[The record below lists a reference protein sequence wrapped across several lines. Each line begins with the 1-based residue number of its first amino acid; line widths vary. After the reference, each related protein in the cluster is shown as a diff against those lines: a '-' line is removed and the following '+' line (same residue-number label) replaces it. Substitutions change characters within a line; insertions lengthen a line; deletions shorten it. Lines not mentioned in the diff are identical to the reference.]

1 MRTAAAP
8 DGAQDQ
14 LISIVAHELRNPL
27 VPIRNAAALLRQDSV
42 DADTVRRA
50 AEIIERQVSG
60 MQRLIGD
67 LADVS
72 RMQLGALELRRV
84 RAPLSELIDRAI
96 ESTGPMAADRG
107 HSLSVSVTTQP
118 IYLYMDVM
126 RLGQAL
132 DNIISNASKYTG
144 EEGSIHVSA
153 HYDEARLI
161 IIVSDTG
168 IGIPEA
174 ELEAIFGLFVQA
186 GQGARAE
193 PGLGLGL
200 YLARHFIEAHQ
211 GTVSAASAGP
221 GRGSVFTVSLPC
233 EVAVA
238 QPR

>member
-1 MRTAAAP
+1 
-8 DGAQDQ
+8 
-14 LISIVAHELRNPL
+14 L
-27 VPIRNAAALLRQDSV
+27 VPIRNAAALLRQQSV

-50 AEIIERQVSG
+50 ADIIDRQVSG

-72 RMQLGALELRRV
+72 RMQLGALELRRE
-84 RAPLSELIDRAI
+84 RAPLSALIDHAI
-96 ESTGPMAADRG
+96 ESAGPMVADRG

-132 DNIISNASKYTG
+132 HNIISNASKYTD
-144 EEGSIHVSA
+144 EQGSIDVSA
-153 HYDEARLI
+153 YYDEARLI
-161 IIVSDTG
+161 ISVCDTG
-168 IGIPEA
+168 IGIPQP

-186 GQGARAE
+186 GQGARVE

-200 YLARHFIEAHQ
+200 YLARHFIEAHH

-221 GRGSVFTVSLPC
+221 GLGSLFTVSLPC
-233 EVAVA
+233 EVAVTH
-238 QPR
+238 PL